1 MTAKAAGQVASARLA
16 LVTRSAS
23 DGGTSTSG
31 AADPST
37 GLRTALPSGSLTIGT
52 GLLIGG
58 LSIYVFFRLGQEAL
72 GQDGFKPIVS
82 LWFVMFALVPGFFLP
97 LEQEVSRAVAHRRA
111 LGDGVRPVVHKV
123 APVAAVITVA
133 LAVAVLIGRNRLTSD
148 LFEGSAVVTVALAV
162 ALVGYA
168 PFHIARGIC
177 SGLGHFRVYST
188 MIALDGLLRVVAC
201 AVFLGIGLDRV
212 GPYAL
217 MVAVVP
223 LLIALAAFASG
234 RLRTETGSPASWGEL
249 APNLGW
255 LLLGTLCSGA
265 LINAG
270 PLTVDLLGDGTAPEL
285 VTRFANA
292 VLLARVPLFLFQA
305 VQAAMLPRLAKL
317 AALGDSHEFRDV
329 LRKLFVL
336 VGGVGVVGVVG
347 AFLAGPWALE
357 LVYEGGIDRRTITL
371 LAFASAVYMLAQ
383 ACAQSVL
390 AMSGHVLVA
399 VGWVASFGAFV
410 VVAVWSSDALFL
422 RVELALIAS
431 SLVAFAIFASAL
443 RSYFARLASRS
454 RS

>member
-1 MTAKAAGQVASARLA
+1 MDTASSSSAGR
-16 LVTRSAS
+16 
-23 DGGTSTSG
+23 GH
-31 AADPST
+31 
-37 GLRTALPSGSLTIGT
+37 ALPTGSLTIGI

-58 LSIYVFFRLGQEAL
+58 VSIYVFFRLGQEAL

-111 LGDGVRPVVHKV
+111 LGDGVRPVVLKV
-123 APVAAVITVA
+123 APVAAAITIVLVLVVA
-133 LAVAVLIGRNRLTSD
+133 IARNRLTSD
-148 LFEGSAVVTVALAV
+148 LFEGSDVVTLALV
-162 ALVGYA
+162 LALVGYA

-177 SGLGHFRVYST
+177 SGLGHFHVYST

-201 AVFLGIGLDRV
+201 SVFLLLGLDRV

-217 MVAVVP
+217 MVAAVP
-223 LLIALAAFASG
+223 VAIAAGVFGSG
-234 RLRTETGSPASWGEL
+234 RLRTHAGTPASWGEL

-270 PLTVDLLGDGTAPEL
+270 PLTVDLLGEGTPPEV
-285 VTRFANA
+285 VTRFGNA

-305 VQAAMLPRLAKL
+305 VSAAMLPRLTQL
-317 AALGDSHEFRDV
+317 AALGDAREFRDV
-329 LRKLFVL
+329 LRRLFAL
-336 VGGVGVVGVVG
+336 VGGVGIVGVGG
-347 AFLAGPWALE
+347 AFVAGPWVLE
-357 LVYEGGIDRRTITL
+357 LVYDGGIDRRTITL

-390 AMSGHVLVA
+390 SMSGHILVA
-399 VGWVASFGAFV
+399 GGWVASFLTF
-410 VVAVWSSDALFL
+410 VAVALWSSDDLFL

-431 SLVAFAIFASAL
+431 SVVALGIFGAAL
-443 RSYFARLASRS
+443 RRYFDRLASMS

>member
-1 MTAKAAGQVASARLA
+1 MDTASSSSADR
-16 LVTRSAS
+16 
-23 DGGTSTSG
+23 GH
-31 AADPST
+31 
-37 GLRTALPSGSLTIGT
+37 ALPKGSLTIGT

-58 LSIYVFFRLGQEAL
+58 VSIYVFFRLGQEAL

-123 APVAAVITVA
+123 APVAAAITI
-133 LAVAVLIGRNRLTSD
+133 VLVLVVTIARNRLTSD
-148 LFEGSAVVTVALAV
+148 LFEGSGVVTLALV
-162 ALVGYA
+162 LALVGYA

-188 MIALDGLLRVVAC
+188 MIALDGLLRVIAC
-201 AVFLGIGLDRV
+201 SVFLLVGLDRV

-223 LLIALAAFASG
+223 MSIAAGVFGSG
-234 RLRTETGSPASWGEL
+234 RLRTHAGTPASWGEL

-270 PLTVDLLGDGTAPEL
+270 PLTVDLLGEGTPPEV
-285 VTRFANA
+285 VTRFGNA

-305 VQAAMLPRLAKL
+305 VSAAMLPRLTQL
-317 AALGDSHEFRDV
+317 AALGDAREFRDV
-329 LRKLFVL
+329 LRRLFAL
-336 VGGVGVVGVVG
+336 VGGVGIIGVGG
-347 AFLAGPWALE
+347 AFVAGPWVLE

-390 AMSGHVLVA
+390 SMSGHILVA
-399 VGWVASFGAFV
+399 GGWVASFLTF
-410 VVAVWSSDALFL
+410 VAVALWSSDDLFL

-431 SLVAFAIFASAL
+431 SVVALGIFGAA
-443 RSYFARLASRS
+443 RRRYFARLASMS

>member
-1 MTAKAAGQVASARLA
+1 MDTASSSSAGH
-16 LVTRSAS
+16 
-23 DGGTSTSG
+23 GH
-31 AADPST
+31 
-37 GLRTALPSGSLTIGT
+37 ALPKGSLTIGT

-58 LSIYVFFRLGQEAL
+58 VSIYVFFRLGQEAL

-111 LGDGVRPVVHKV
+111 LGDGVRPVVRKV
-123 APVAAVITVA
+123 APVAAAITI
-133 LAVAVLIGRNRLTSD
+133 VLVLVVTIARNRLTSD
-148 LFEGSAVVTVALAV
+148 LFEGSGVVTLALV
-162 ALVGYA
+162 LALVGYA

-188 MIALDGLLRVVAC
+188 MIALDGLLRVIAC
-201 AVFLGIGLDRV
+201 SVFLLVGLDRV

-217 MVAVVP
+217 MVAAVP
-223 LLIALAAFASG
+223 VAIAAGVFGSG
-234 RLRTETGSPASWGEL
+234 RLRTHAGTPASWGEL

-270 PLTVDLLGDGTAPEL
+270 PLTVDLLGEGTPPEV
-285 VTRFANA
+285 VTRFGNA

-305 VQAAMLPRLAKL
+305 VSAAMLPRLTQL
-317 AALGDSHEFRDV
+317 AALGDAREFRDV
-329 LRKLFVL
+329 LRRLFVL
-336 VGGVGVVGVVG
+336 VGGVGIIGVGG
-347 AFLAGPWALE
+347 AFIAGPWVLE

-390 AMSGHVLVA
+390 SMSGHILVA
-399 VGWVASFGAFV
+399 GGWVASFLTF
-410 VVAVWSSDALFL
+410 VAVALWSSDDLFL

-431 SLVAFAIFASAL
+431 SVVALGIFGAAL
-443 RSYFARLASRS
+443 RRYFARLASKS

>member
-1 MTAKAAGQVASARLA
+1 VLPEPVQ
-16 LVTRSAS
+16 
-23 DGGTSTSG
+23 GGHLGDESSG
-31 AADPST
+31 AAATKRHP
-37 GLRTALPSGSLTIGT
+37 LPSGSLTIGS
-52 GLLIGG
+52 GLLLGG

-123 APVAAVITVA
+123 APVAGVITVA
-133 LAVAVLIGRNRLTSD
+133 LIGVVTLLRNRFTDD
-148 LFEGSAVVTVALAV
+148 LFEGSAVVTLALV
-162 ALVGYA
+162 IALVGYA

-177 SGLGHFRVYST
+177 SGLGRFRTYST

-201 AVFLGIGLDRV
+201 GAFLVGGIDNV
-212 GPYAL
+212 GPYAV

-223 LLIALAAFASG
+223 LTIAFGAFGSG
-234 RLRTETGSPASWGEL
+234 QLRSTNGTPATWAEL

-255 LLLGTLCSGA
+255 LLLGTLCAGA

-270 PLTVDLLGDGTAPEL
+270 PLTVDLLGDGNEPEL

-305 VQAAMLPRLAKL
+305 VQAAMLPRLTQL
-317 AALGDSHEFRDV
+317 AALGDSREFRDV
-329 LRKLFVL
+329 LRRLFVL
-336 VGGVGVVGVVG
+336 VGGVGAIGVVG
-347 AFLAGPWALE
+347 AFIAGPFVLE

-371 LAFASAVYMLAQ
+371 LACASAVYMLAQ

-390 AMSGHVLVA
+390 SMSGHVFVA
-399 VGWVASFGAFV
+399 LGWVASFVTFV
-410 VVAVWSSDALFL
+410 VTAMWSSDDLFL

-431 SLVAFAIFASAL
+431 AVVALGVFAAGL
-443 RSYFARLASRS
+443 RVYFARLASRS

>member
-1 MTAKAAGQVASARLA
+1 MFFARSS
-16 LVTRSAS
+16 T
-23 DGGTSTSG
+23 DGGAATAGSG
-31 AADPST
+31 PANRSP
-37 GLRTALPSGSLTIGT
+37 LPSGSLTVGS

-58 LSIYVFFRLGQEAL
+58 ISIYVFFRLGQEAL

-111 LGDGVRPVVHKV
+111 LGDGVRPVVRKV
-123 APVAAVITVA
+123 APVAAATTALLVI
-133 LAVAVLIGRNRLTSD
+133 AVGVLHSRLTTE
-148 LFEGSAVVTVALAV
+148 LFEGASVVTVALV
-162 ALVGYA
+162 CALVGYA

-177 SGLGHFRVYST
+177 SGMGHFRIYST

-201 AVFLGIGLDRV
+201 GVFLLVGVDRV

-217 MVAVVP
+217 MVAAVP
-223 LLIALAAFASG
+223 LVIALGAFASG
-234 RLRTETGSPASWGEL
+234 KLRTEPGTPATWSEL

-255 LLLGTLCSGA
+255 LLVGTLCAGA

-305 VQAAMLPRLAKL
+305 VQAAMLPRLTQLVTLRNA
-317 AALGDSHEFRDV
+317 SEFRNV
-329 LRKLFVL
+329 MRRLFVL
-336 VGGVGVVGVVG
+336 VGGVGVIGVVG
-347 AFLAGPWALE
+347 SLIAGPWVLE

-371 LAFASAVYMLAQ
+371 LAFASALYMLAQ

-390 AMSGHVLVA
+390 SMSGHVLVA
-399 VGWVASFGAFV
+399 VGWVMSFVTFV
-410 VVAVWSSDALFL
+410 VTAAWASDDLFL
-422 RVELALIAS
+422 RVELALITSAVTA
-431 SLVAFAIFASAL
+431 LVIFAVGL
-443 RSYFARLASRS
+443 RAYFARLVSTS
-454 RS
+454 MS

>member
-1 MTAKAAGQVASARLA
+1 MVFLARSS
-16 LVTRSAS
+16 T
-23 DGGTSTSG
+23 DGGLVSPDAPDASPSTSRS
-31 AADPST
+31 P
-37 GLRTALPSGSLTIGT
+37 LPSGSLTIGT

-58 LSIYVFFRLGQEAL
+58 LSIYIFFRLGQEAL

-111 LGDGVRPVVHKV
+111 LGDGVRPVIRKV
-123 APVAAVITVA
+123 VPVATGITV
-133 LAVAVLIGRNRLTSD
+133 VLIAVVTLLRSRFTDD
-148 LFEGSAVVTVALAV
+148 LFEGSAVVTLALV
-162 ALVGYA
+162 IGLVGYA

-177 SGLGHFRVYST
+177 SGLGHFRTYST

-201 AVFLGIGLDRV
+201 AVFLFAGIDNV

-217 MVAVVP
+217 MVAAVP
-223 LLIALAAFASG
+223 LTIALAAFASG
-234 RLRTETGSPASWGEL
+234 RLRSTDGTPATWTEL

-255 LLLGTLCSGA
+255 LLLGTLCAGA

-270 PLTVDLLGDGTAPEL
+270 PITVDLLGEGSDPAI

-305 VQAAMLPRLAKL
+305 VQAAMLPRLTRL
-317 AALGDSHEFRDV
+317 AALGDSNEFRDV
-329 LRKLFVL
+329 LRRLFVL
-336 VGGVGVVGVVG
+336 VAGVGIVGVVG
-347 AFLAGPWALE
+347 AFVAGPFALE
-357 LVYEGGIDRRTITL
+357 LVYDGGIDRRTITL
-371 LAFASAVYMLAQ
+371 LAFGSALYMLAA

-390 AMSGHVLVA
+390 AMSGHVFVA
-399 VGWVASFGAFV
+399 VGWVASFATFV
-410 VVAVWSSDALFL
+410 ATAAWSSDELFL

-431 SLVAFAIFASAL
+431 AVVALAVFGFGL
-443 RSYFARLASRS
+443 RTYFARLASRS